1 MNNLI
6 KNSSKTQELT
16 YELKIQDAMDKNYIT
31 VSSKTS
37 VSSLR
42 EILRKKRIL
51 GVPVVDDGNL
61 VGIVSIEDYI
71 KSTEQGKLNE
81 TVETIM
87 TKDVVTLFSDEPLI
101 NAIRYFEKYE
111 FTRFPVICR
120 EDNKLIGIV
129 SKIDTIKG
137 ILKKLETVYQ
147 DEEERRYRA
156 SHFFNDVIAD
166 GISIELKYLVEGKNF
181 DKAGEASTRL
191 KKSLNRLGLP
201 PEVVRRVTIS
211 TYEAEINIVSY
222 TEKGEITA
230 YINSDRIRM
239 LITDNGPGI
248 EDIGKA
254 MTPGYSNAPGWVRE
268 LGFGAGM
275 GLPNIKKFSDEMNIT
290 SIVGEGTRLETFF
303 FLNDNSDEDKKE
315 EGK

>member
-6 KNSSKTQELT
+6 KTTSKIQELT
-16 YELKIQDAMDKNYIT
+16 YELKIKDAMDVNYTT
-31 VSSKTS
+31 VNSSTK

-51 GVPVVDDGNL
+51 GVPVVDNDEL

-71 KSTEQGKLNE
+71 KSVEQGNSND

-87 TKDVVTLFSDEPLI
+87 TKDVITLFSDEPLI
-101 NAIRYFEKYE
+101 NAINNFEKYE
-111 FTRFPVICR
+111 FSRFPVISR
-120 EDNKLIGIV
+120 KENKLVGIV
-129 SKIDTIKG
+129 SKIDIIKG

-147 DEEERRYRA
+147 DEEERKYRA
-156 SHFFNDVIAD
+156 SHIFKDIIAD

-191 KKSLNRLGLP
+191 KKSLSRLGLP
-201 PEVVRRVTIS
+201 PEIVRRVTIS

-222 TEKGEITA
+222 AEKGEITA
-230 YINSDRIRM
+230 NIDSNRIKM
-239 LITDNGPGI
+239 QITDEGPGI
-248 EDIGKA
+248 PDIKQA
-254 MTPGYSNAPGWVRE
+254 MIPGYSNAPGWVRE

-275 GLPNIKKFSDEMNIT
+275 GLPNIKKFSDEMTLIST
-290 SIVGEGTRLETFF
+290 VGVGTNLEVVFN
-303 FLNDNSDEDKKE
+303 LNNSDEA
-315 EGK
+315 